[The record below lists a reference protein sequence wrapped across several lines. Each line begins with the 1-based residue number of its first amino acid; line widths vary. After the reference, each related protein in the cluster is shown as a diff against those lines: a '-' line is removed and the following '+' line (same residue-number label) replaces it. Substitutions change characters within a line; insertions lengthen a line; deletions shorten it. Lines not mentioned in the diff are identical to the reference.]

1 MSTTTPPAPPVG
13 GAEARA
19 DPLAQYAGRR
29 VWMDG
34 TLVPAGEASVSVFDH
49 GLLYGDGVFEGIRI
63 YHGRVLKL
71 RTHLQ
76 RLFDSARAIR
86 LKMPYTL
93 DELFDATKQTVAAN
107 GMDNGYIRLVVTRGP
122 GTLGIDPWPCPR
134 PVVFIIV
141 APIQLY
147 PPEFYERGLKIVS
160 ASTIRNHPQALSPRI
175 KSLNYLNN
183 ILAKIEALDAGVLEA
198 VMYNQHGYVAEATAD
213 NLFIVRGGTL
223 HTPPLS
229 AGGLGGVTR
238 GIVLELAAAA
248 GITVDGRTDL
258 TRYDLYAA
266 DECFLTGTGAEVVPV
281 VEIDR
286 RAVGTGEPGA
296 VTRRLIAAFRE
307 MVKDA
312 PED

>member
-1 MSTTTPPAPPVG
+1 MPTASETPSPLDPI
-13 GAEARA
+13 ARYA
-19 DPLAQYAGRR
+19 DRR
-29 VWMDG
+29 VWVDG
-34 TLVPAGEASVSVFDH
+34 DLIPATDAKVSVFDH

-63 YHGRVLKL
+63 YHQKILKL
-71 RTHLQ
+71 RTHLE
-76 RLFDSARAIR
+76 RLFDSAKAIR
-86 LKMPYTL
+86 LKLPYTL
-93 DELFDATKQTVAAN
+93 DELVDATKETVAAN

-147 PPEFYERGLKIVS
+147 PPEFYEQGLKIVS
-160 ASTIRNHPQALSPRI
+160 ASTIRNHPNALSPRI

-198 VMYNQHGYVAEATAD
+198 VMYNQHGHVAEATAD
-213 NLFIVRGGTL
+213 NLFIVRHGTL
-223 HTPPLS
+223 CTPPLS

-238 GIVLELAAAA
+238 GIVLELADGL
-248 GITVDGRTDL
+248 GIPTDDRTDL

-286 RAVGTGEPGA
+286 RGVGDGQPGKI
-296 VTRRLIAAFRE
+296 TKRLIAAFRE

>member
-1 MSTTTPPAPPVG
+1 MPNASDTASPP
-13 GAEARA
+13 
-19 DPLAQYAGRR
+19 DPLARYADRR

-34 TLVPAGEASVSVFDH
+34 QLVPATDARVSVFDH

-63 YHGRVLKL
+63 YHHKVLKL

-76 RLFDSARAIR
+76 RLFDSAKAIR
-86 LKMPYTL
+86 LTMPYRL
-93 DELFDATKQTVAAN
+93 DELFDATKATVAAN
-107 GMDNGYIRLVVTRGP
+107 EMENGYIRLVVTRGP

-147 PPEFYERGLKIVS
+147 PPEFYEQGLKIIS
-160 ASTIRNHPQALSPRI
+160 ASTIRNHPNALSPRI

-213 NLFIVRGGTL
+213 NLFIVRQGVL
-223 HTPPLS
+223 STPPLS

-238 GIVLELAAAA
+238 GIVLDLAR
-248 GITVDGRTDL
+248 GLEMEVDDRTDL

-281 VEIDR
+281 VEIDKR
-286 RAVGTGEPGA
+286 SVGSGEPGA
-296 VTRRLIAAFRE
+296 VTRRLIDAFRE

>member
-1 MSTTTPPAPPVG
+1 MSTALPAPSTAVPDPI
-13 GAEARA
+13 ARYV
-19 DPLAQYAGRR
+19 DRK

-34 TLVPAGEASVSVFDH
+34 QLVPASDARVSVFDH

-63 YHGRVLKL
+63 YHGKVLKL

-76 RLFDSARAIR
+76 RLFDSAKAIR

-93 DELFDATKQTVAAN
+93 DELSDATRETVEAN
-107 GMDNGYIRLVVTRGP
+107 AMDNGYIRLVATRGP

-147 PPEFYERGLKIVS
+147 PPEFYEQGLKIIS
-160 ASTIRNHPQALSPRI
+160 ASTIRNHPNALSPRI

-238 GIVLELAAAA
+238 GIVLELAAEA
-248 GITVDGRTDL
+248 GITTDDRTDL

-281 VEIDR
+281 VEIDNR
-286 RAVGTGEPGA
+286 LVGTGEPGA
-296 VTRRLIAAFRE
+296 VTRASSSARSANW
-307 MVKDA
+307 
-312 PED
+312 